1 MVEKLDHIRD
11 IESFDAIV
19 EAERSAAELTFQAS
33 IDAIEAGMS
42 DNEESELG
50 LVTMGKM
57 TGCQDTGG
65 GGHEWEKIE
74 AA

>member
-1 MVEKLDHIRD
+1 MLEQLHYTSEV
-11 IESFDAIV
+11 ESFDAIV
-19 EAERSAAELTFQAS
+19 EAERARAELTFQAS
-33 IDAIEAGMS
+33 IDAIEVGMS
-42 DNEESELG
+42 DEEESELS
-50 LVTMGKM
+50 LITMGKM